1 MGSPHQV
8 KGVKDATTL
17 PAEDVALLKI
27 LVEREKGTVM
37 DMEMEESMMVMQDA
51 DQDLSVEAT
60 IVRSLELTIMKKT
73 TAVKETLVHLR
84 PKAVHNGV
92 SGANGAAAQR
102 LECEQENKDARAQ
115 NAVCLMEG
123 LALLIL
129 RNDIVLLRNK

>member
-1 MGSPHQV
+1 MKQQV
-8 KGVKDATTL
+8 KGAKDATTL
-17 PAEDVALLKI
+17 PAEDVAHLKI

-37 DMEMEESMMVMQDA
+37 DMEMEESMMVMQDVV
-51 DQDLSVEAT
+51 QDLSVEAT
-60 IVRSLELTIMKKT
+60 IVRSLELTIMRKT

-84 PKAVHNGV
+84 PKTVHNGV
-92 SGANGAAAQR
+92 SGANGAAAQQ

-129 RNDIVLLRNK
+129 RNVIVLLRNK